1 LLTHRHRET
10 VDVRLSLKAVE
21 HGISADLLVEH
32 ACDRVNQARRAV
44 DLDTLIR
51 EWSKGKIH
59 GTHRGV
65 QHAPRRRAAIPHSQK
80 EMFTERGCMPHNES
94 LGFVA

>member
-10 VDVRLSLKAVE
+10 VDVCLGLKAVE
-21 HGISADLLVEH
+21 HGISTDLLVEH
-32 ACDRVNQARRAV
+32 ACDRINQAGGAI

-59 GTHRGV
+59 GTHRGAR
-65 QHAPRRRAAIPHSQK
+65 HAPRRRAAIPHS
-80 EMFTERGCMPHNES
+80 
-94 LGFVA
+94 AAW

>member
-1 LLTHRHRET
+1 
-10 VDVRLSLKAVE
+10 VRLGLKAVE

-32 ACDRVNQARRAV
+32 ACDRINQAGCAI

-51 EWSKGKIH
+51 EWAKQEIH

-65 QHAPRRRAAIPHSQK
+65 KRRLRRRAGIPHSAAERFK
-80 EMFTERGCMPHNES
+80 ERGRSPHNELS
-94 LGFVA
+94 GFVA